1 MAHNVLHKINF
12 HLSTLGIRIGR
23 RHCWCCLIAVITDT
37 EKYREKDEAGSAAA
51 AEDLARKCVPKMGI
65 EQTNNYIFIKEWSV
79 RRTYIVHGI
88 RTYLFTGHTAQ
99 RSDYD
104 ARGPDQMKYVCGMNA
119 AEVHLRWFVFVGS
132 RTCHCST
139 HKMGEW
145 IRQMFGIERW

>member
-65 EQTNNYIFIKEWSV
+65 ERTNNYIFIKEWSV
-79 RRTYIVHGI
+79 RRTYMGFGLIYSQGTLHSAVI
-88 RTYLFTGHTAQ
+88 TMLVAQ
-99 RSDYD
+99 IKWNICAEWTQR
-104 ARGPDQMKYVCGMNA
+104 KY
-119 AEVHLRWFVFVGS
+119 
-132 RTCHCST
+132 
-139 HKMGEW
+139 
-145 IRQMFGIERW
+145 I